1 MSESVLVARGV
12 TKTFGGVG
20 AVSKVDLEV
29 YSGEIRA
36 IIGPNGS
43 GKSTFV
49 NVVSGL
55 YKPTAGSVLFRGQE
69 VAGRPP
75 HTITRQG
82 LTRTFQNV
90 RLFRDL
96 TVIENVMVG
105 YQWCVRASIVDVVLG
120 RSRHR
125 AIEDEIRSRAR
136 LTCRRVG
143 IEDLCD
149 LRAGSLSYGQQRRVE
164 IARALVAGPHVVL
177 LDEPVAGMNPVEV
190 GQLAVQLRAIRG
202 DGVTIVLIEHNVR
215 FVMSLADRVTVLDHG
230 EKIFEGRPD
239 EVQREPR
246 VIDAYLGRD
255 DGAA

>member
-12 TKTFGGVG
+12 TKTFGGVT
-20 AVSKVDLEV
+20 AVSHVDLEV
-29 YSGEIRA
+29 YHGEIRA

-55 YKPTAGSVLFRGQE
+55 YKPTAGSIQFRGQE
-69 VAGRPP
+69 VAGLSP
-75 HTITRQG
+75 HVITRHG
-82 LTRTFQNV
+82 LTRTFQNL
-90 RLFRDL
+90 RLFREL
-96 TVIENVMVG
+96 TVLENVMIG
-105 YQWCVRASIVDVVLG
+105 YQWRVRASIIDVVLA
-120 RSRHR
+120 RSRDR
-125 AIEDEIRSRAR
+125 AVESEVMARAR
-136 LTCRRVG
+136 ITCRRVG
-143 IEDLCD
+143 IEELCE

-164 IARALVAGPHVVL
+164 IARALVAEPHVVL

-190 GQLAVQLRAIRG
+190 GQLALQLREIQQ

-215 FVMSLADRVTVLDHG
+215 FVMDLADRVTVLDHG

-239 EVQREPR
+239 EAQRDAR

-255 DGAA
+255 DAAA